1 MRSNRRTYELWAL
14 VSIGLASLYV
24 AHEMVTQGKVGEAF
38 GALLL
43 VVTAVVNRIGALS
56 QSQAMQSMADHLA
69 RSQPAPPDGSV
80 PPDGSQE
87 P

>member
-1 MRSNRRTYELWAL
+1 MRGNRRTYELWAL
-14 VSIGLASLYV
+14 AAIALAALYV
-24 AHEMVTQGKVGEAF
+24 GHEMVTQGKVGEAF

-69 RSQPAPPDGSV
+69 RSQPV

>member
-14 VSIGLASLYV
+14 ALIALASLFV

-43 VVTAVVNRIGALS
+43 VVTSVVNRIGNLGQAH
-56 QSQAMQSMADHLA
+56 AMQTMADHLA
-69 RSQPAPPDGSV
+69 RSAPV
-80 PPDGSQE
+80 PPEGSQE